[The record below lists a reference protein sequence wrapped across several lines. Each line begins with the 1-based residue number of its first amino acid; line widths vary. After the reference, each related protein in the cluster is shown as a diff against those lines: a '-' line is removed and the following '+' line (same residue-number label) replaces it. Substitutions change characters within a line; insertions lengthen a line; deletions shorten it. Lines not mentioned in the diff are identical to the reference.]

1 MSDSKPNDRSRNIAH
16 PGHPRLGVRLVAFAQ
31 ITRIGLVPSA
41 PSNVILGALIAT
53 SPDWPTLLPLCGV
66 CLASIFLYLGGMV
79 LNDWFDRNTD
89 ALERPERPIPSGRIS
104 PKAALITGLL
114 FLIAGI
120 GLAVVVSLALGCP
133 LAASYALLI
142 SLLVLGYNGWAKTT
156 PFGPLFM
163 GACRAMNV
171 LLGTAVACSLP
182 NTFSLFASLA
192 VGVYIAGVTTV
203 ARYETETV
211 PMWAIRLGKLAAL
224 APVTVAFMVV
234 FATETPAGPWTI
246 LLAGFVIVAQSQI
259 FDSLVREPSGPQ
271 VPRHIGALLGQLIRI
286 DAVLASAWV
295 GFAGFGLLGLW
306 LVARFLRRFKAL
318 YSS

>member
-1 MSDSKPNDRSRNIAH
+1 
-16 PGHPRLGVRLVAFAQ
+16 
-31 ITRIGLVPSA
+31 
-41 PSNVILGALIAT
+41 
-53 SPDWPTLLPLCGV
+53 
-66 CLASIFLYLGGMV
+66 
-79 LNDWFDRNTD
+79 
-89 ALERPERPIPSGRIS
+89 
-104 PKAALITGLL
+104 
-114 FLIAGI
+114 
-120 GLAVVVSLALGCP
+120 
-133 LAASYALLI
+133 
-142 SLLVLGYNGWAKTT
+142 
-156 PFGPLFM
+156 M

-224 APVTVAFMVV
+224 APVTVAFIVV